1 MSGGASA
8 SGMENEPNDTTAERP
23 GPTGAGLDDLEADL
37 FEQDDQDAP
46 WRPPSAGAVARQVD
60 REQLERRVADIGST
74 LRASSAEPAQVRL
87 AQLRQRVL
95 AKSSL

>member
-1 MSGGASA
+1 MGGKHTVAHKSI
-8 SGMENEPNDTTAERP
+8 E
-23 GPTGAGLDDLEADL
+23 AGSKAVT
-37 FEQDDQDAP
+37 P
-46 WRPPSAGAVARQVD
+46 WRPPTAGAVVRQVD

-74 LRASSAEPAQVRL
+74 LRASSAGPAQVRL

>member
-1 MSGGASA
+1 MGGKHTVAHKST
-8 SGMENEPNDTTAERP
+8 E
-23 GPTGAGLDDLEADL
+23 AGSKAV
-37 FEQDDQDAP
+37 AP
-46 WRPPSAGAVARQVD
+46 WRPPTAGAVARQVD

-74 LRASSAEPAQVRL
+74 LRASSAGPAQVRL